1 MDGAEE
7 VPFVPLFKAPHHIEF
22 LSKVFFFLETFV
34 FFFNLNRFTR
44 SMGERSSPASLKS

>member
-22 LSKVFFFLETFV
+22 LNKVFFFFSKHLFSS
-34 FFFNLNRFTR
+34 LNHTDLR
-44 SMGERSSPASLKS
+44 GVWGNAAHQHP